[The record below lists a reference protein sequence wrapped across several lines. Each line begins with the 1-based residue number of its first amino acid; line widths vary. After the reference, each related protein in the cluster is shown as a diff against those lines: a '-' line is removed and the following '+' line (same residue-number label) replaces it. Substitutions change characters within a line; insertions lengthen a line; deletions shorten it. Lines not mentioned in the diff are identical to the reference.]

1 MFSCAFIIGLVLKKL
16 FDVTTVSRYICP
28 QTTQRLSSA
37 FTDILV
43 ACGVASIKLGVIV
56 KYAVPLIVLIL
67 AGIVVV
73 FFITFYFG
81 RRLSKTFWFERSIFA
96 WGWWTG
102 TMAMGIALLRIVDPK
117 LASKAMDDYAM
128 AYLPIAPIE
137 ILLITFVPILFVN
150 GMGLWLLIGCLILS
164 LLILLLAWKMG
175 WWLHPGK
182 RQA

>member
-1 MFSCAFIIGLVLKKL
+1 M
-16 FDVTTVSRYICP
+16 
-28 QTTQRLSSA
+28 
-37 FTDILV
+37 LV

-56 KYAVPLIVLIL
+56 KYALQLIVLII
-67 AGIVVV
+67 AGVAIVWC
-73 FFITFYFG
+73 ITFFLG
-81 RRLSKTFWFERSIFA
+81 RRLAKTFWFERMIFA

-117 LASKAMDDYAM
+117 LSSKAMDDYAM

-150 GMGLWLLIGCLILS
+150 GLGVWLLLACLVLS

-175 WWLHPGK
+175 WWIT
-182 RQA
+182 RS